1 MEKTSKNVGRSI
13 HNRSP
18 TITKGSAMI
27 VFFIPGNH
35 EDPKG
40 NPIGY
45 TRTTQ
50 RQKFK
55 DPKAKR
61 YEAWKDYVWTCLLKA
76 KPNPPRY
83 ENGQKVVVSCYIE
96 YKNRRRPDP
105 GNVVKGIVDAL
116 ADKRHKGWI
125 EGRLYPND
133 RNVLEQVQDF
143 DYSTNP
149 VVIVSISKK

>member
-1 MEKTSKNVGRSI
+1 MI
-13 HNRSP
+13 YF
-18 TITKGSAMI
+18 TIL
-27 VFFIPGNH
+27 GNH
-35 EDPKG
+35 EDSKG

-61 YEAWKDYVWTCLLKA
+61 YEAWKDYVWNCLIKA
-76 KPNPPRY
+76 ELNLPRY

-96 YKNRRRPDP
+96 YKNKRRPDP

-116 ADKRHKGWI
+116 ADRIHRTKKHPRIWT
-125 EGRLYPND
+125 ERRLYPND
-133 RNVLEQVQDF
+133 RNVLERAMDF
-143 DYSTNP
+143 SYSENP
-149 VVIVSISKK
+149 GVLVVVSEA

>member
-1 MEKTSKNVGRSI
+1 
-13 HNRSP
+13 
-18 TITKGSAMI
+18 MI

-61 YEAWKDYVWTCLLKA
+61 YEAWKDYVWACLLKA
-76 KPNPPRY
+76 DPNLPRY
-83 ENGQKVVVSCYIE
+83 ENGQKIVVSCYIE
-96 YKNRRRPDP
+96 YKDRRRPDP
-105 GNVVKGIVDAL
+105 GNVVKGIADAL
-116 ADKRHKGWI
+116 ADRIHRTKKYPRIWT
-125 EGRLYPND
+125 ERRLYPND
-133 RNVLEQVQDF
+133 RNVLERVSDF
-143 DYSTNP
+143 NYSDKP
-149 VVIVSISKK
+149 GVIVSIYEK